1 MSLLVDRVVAEYY
14 QTNCWIVAPSRNSE
28 CLIVDP
34 GIGIPSLNPAIM
46 EVVNKHSLKIGA
58 VLITHGHLDHSF
70 SLISR
75 IRDYVDVDCFVHED
89 DRDLLTYPERAMG
102 PQSQA
107 LVNELKSAAVLTE
120 EFREPVLTYSVVD
133 QQNLTLGEMK
143 GTVLHAPGHTPG
155 SIVVTL
161 NDEIAITGDV
171 LFKGSIGRTDLP
183 RGSLSDMERT
193 LREKIAT
200 LSDDLQV
207 LPGHGERT
215 TIGEELR
222 TNNYLKA
229 AMNGKLG
236 S

>member
-1 MSLLVDRVVAEYY
+1 
-14 QTNCWIVAPSRNSE
+14 
-28 CLIVDP
+28 
-34 GIGIPSLNPAIM
+34 
-46 EVVNKHSLKIGA
+46 
-58 VLITHGHLDHSF
+58 
-70 SLISR
+70 
-75 IRDYVDVDCFVHED
+75 
-89 DRDLLTYPERAMG
+89 
-102 PQSQA
+102 
-107 LVNELKSAAVLTE
+107 
-120 EFREPVLTYSVVD
+120 
-133 QQNLTLGEMK
+133 MK
-143 GTVLHAPGHTPG
+143 ATVLHAPGHTPG

-222 TNNYLKA
+222 TNDYLKA